1 MVIVGGVTLIYSLPY
16 KVAFAKPGLHG
27 LTQELT

>member
-16 KVAFAKPGLHG
+16 KVAFANPGLHG